1 MNTTIVVVIWM
12 VPLLAYSSTQSPMPV
27 ALESPK
33 SASTDA
39 LDDYG
44 NAPEVSDPFESL
56 NRNLFSFNDRLYRW
70 VLTPI
75 SKTYTSVVPLLV
87 RKGIHQAFENLK
99 FPVRT
104 INSGLQGNFSRSGK
118 ELQKFA
124 LNTLGGLGGLL
135 RPSDE
140 IPSLREIPAEDFG
153 QTLATWGMGPGPYV
167 VLPILGPSTGRETLG
182 WIGDYSLNP
191 VNWTLALGG
200 QANDWGWIPST
211 GNTVQGLPEQ
221 LSNYN
226 ESKANAVD
234 PYTAIKSAYIQ
245 NRNKAARE

>member
-1 MNTTIVVVIWM
+1 
-12 VPLLAYSSTQSPMPV
+12 
-27 ALESPK
+27 
-33 SASTDA
+33 
-39 LDDYG
+39 
-44 NAPEVSDPFESL
+44 
-56 NRNLFSFNDRLYRW
+56 
-70 VLTPI
+70 
-75 SKTYTSVVPLLV
+75 
-87 RKGIHQAFENLK
+87 
-99 FPVRT
+99 
-104 INSGLQGNFSRSGK
+104 
-118 ELQKFA
+118 
-124 LNTLGGLGGLL
+124 
-135 RPSDE
+135 
-140 IPSLREIPAEDFG
+140 
-153 QTLATWGMGPGPYV
+153 MGPGPYV